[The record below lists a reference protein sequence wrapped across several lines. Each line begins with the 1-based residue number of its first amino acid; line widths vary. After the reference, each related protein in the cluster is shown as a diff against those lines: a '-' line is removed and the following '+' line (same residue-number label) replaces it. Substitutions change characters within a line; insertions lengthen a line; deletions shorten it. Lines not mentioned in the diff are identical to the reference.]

1 MKVTPFWFELRNL
14 GWVLHWRSEKH
25 HMKSISNC
33 LAVSWNCVEI
43 FISIVRFR
51 DFKSVVLHHL
61 TRLIHLGS
69 LYQYLSLLL
78 KMHRKVTNFIWKC
91 QILLGNTK
99 FHLKMPKLTWKYQ
112 ISPENAKF
120 YLKLPNFTWK
130 CQILPENAKFHLK
143 MPDFICTQVWNVDK
157 VFECKSS
164 MRMRVTL
171 SIGNHVAT
179 YKLKKY
185 HL

>member
-69 LYQYLSLLL
+69 LYPYLSLLL
-78 KMHRKVTNFIWKC
+78 KMHLKVTNFIWKC

-99 FHLKMPKLTWKYQ
+99 FHLKMP
-112 ISPENAKF
+112 
-120 YLKLPNFTWK
+120 NFTWK
-130 CQILPENAKFHLK
+130 CQILPENAKYHLK

-164 MRMRVTL
+164 MRMRFTL

-179 YKLKKY
+179 YKLYNLIYKMY